1 MLLCSCSRSLVW
13 SALAIALAHVV
24 ALALAL
30 ACDAAPIWL
39 HFSRLNR
46 LLGQSISK
54 GWARRA
60 EGRTSRSGEGDSA
73 ERYPTIYL
81 RVQDGGGGR
90 RRWRGGGGA
99 VAWGSPE
106 KKLGTGGPR
115 GMAGVATD
123 QWWGVFSGRAGRR
136 TAGRGRRGAAVWPVV
151 AGGSGGWRLK
161 MNRMPLI
168 SYPTA
173 AKSTDQR

>member
-1 MLLCSCSRSLVW
+1 MLWLSLVLLLCSCSHPPAW
-13 SALAIALAHVV
+13 SALAIALARAA

-30 ACDAAPIWL
+30 AYDVAPIWL
-39 HFSRLNR
+39 HFSRLDR
-46 LLGQSISK
+46 LLGQSIFR
-54 GWARRA
+54 GWGARRG
-60 EGRTSRSGEGDSA
+60 EGRTSRSGEGGSP

-90 RRWRGGGGA
+90 RRWRGVGGA

-106 KKLGTGGPR
+106 KKLGTGGLEGWP
-115 GMAGVATD
+115 
-123 QWWGVFSGRAGRR
+123 GRR
-136 TAGRGRRGAAVWPVV
+136 RTGGGECFRGGRGGCL
-151 AGGSGGWRLK
+151 AGGGWRLRGWRLK
-161 MNRMPLI
+161 MNCRPLI